1 VSVFLMIGTHVSEHM
16 WMKAKAVHVDVA
28 QCASAR
34 LHFIMAHK
42 PRKEPMYVWACC
54 GSLPSTLR

>member
-1 VSVFLMIGTHVSEHM
+1 M